1 MKYYIVDDEIGVVK
15 TLDNIIKTR
24 LGGTVEGYET
34 DPNEA
39 RDEILKIKPD
49 VLLVDFLMAET
60 DGITLV
66 KQLRPQ
72 LPQTSFIM
80 ISKVSDKA
88 MVEQAYQ
95 SGIEFFINKPIN
107 LIEIESVLKNVEE
120 RRKASDL
127 ISNIKGMFHSQ
138 ETVEAKREPEIN
150 LENIRYLLTM
160 LGMNGEKG
168 TTDILKLCEQ
178 LLKDGKEYSR
188 EELERASE
196 VIGDSPKNVEQHI
209 RRAIK
214 KGLSNAANAGIE
226 DYAGDVFQVYSGYV
240 FDFTCLKDEMNFQK
254 GLAQTGG
261 RANIGKFMNGL
272 LFYHETV
279 KR

>member
-15 TLDNIIKTR
+15 TLENIIKTR

-34 DPNEA
+34 DPDEA
-39 RDEILKIKPD
+39 RDEILTIKPD

-66 KQLRPQ
+66 TQLRKQ

-95 SGIEFFINKPIN
+95 AGIEFFISKPIN

-138 ETVEAKREPEIN
+138 ETGGSAEPEIS

-168 TTDILKLCEQ
+168 TSDILELCA
-178 LLKDGKEYSR
+178 LLLNDGKEYSK
-188 EELERASE
+188 EELEKTAQKL
-196 VIGDSPKNVEQHI
+196 GDTPKNVEQHI

-226 DYAGDVFQVYSGYV
+226 DFSGEVFQVYASYV
-240 FDFTCLKDEMNFQK
+240 FDFTCLKEEMNYRK
-254 GLAQTGG
+254 GLTQTGG
-261 RANIGKFMNGL
+261 RANIGKFINGL
-272 LFYHETV
+272 LFYNDTV